1 ACPVQIHPRRVGR
14 RQRDA
19 LLPPAGQRL
28 TGLVPGHL
36 PAGVDQPPPRGVAAV
51 AGHHHADHPGAAAP
65 GHRAD
70 GLGDHPVRA
79 GPAGRDASHRVQHRL
94 HVVLRH
100 LTHLPMISH
109 EMTDT
114 PAPAEPYV
122 CPHCEETHAHEH
134 VDSRAV
140 VLAHRRRLAVVSAA
154 RIVLVLLAVVGV
166 LLWLPATA
174 DLARQGGQGQAAG
187 AGSRRLVTV
196 AVLTGAAL
204 TPVAA
209 LLVALAGR
217 ALVDGTGPGA
227 AAMVATAAGT
237 GWLTASAAA
246 DVVRALRLRSL

>member
-1 ACPVQIHPRRVGR
+1 
-14 RQRDA
+14 
-19 LLPPAGQRL
+19 
-28 TGLVPGHL
+28 
-36 PAGVDQPPPRGVAAV
+36 
-51 AGHHHADHPGAAAP
+51 
-65 GHRAD
+65 
-70 GLGDHPVRA
+70 
-79 GPAGRDASHRVQHRL
+79 
-94 HVVLRH
+94 
-100 LTHLPMISH
+100 MISH

-174 DLARQGGQGQAAG
+174 GLALIASGVLAWALATAAGLLVASLDLARQGGQGQAAG

-196 AVLTGAAL
+196 SVLTGAAL

-246 DVVRALRLRSL
+246 DVVRALRLRSLLGAESRAGEVARAAAVRTRDRADEWTQLATVVVTAAVVALWVGLCHQLPAVVVVLVPLHVALVALSRRLVSDRTRTR